1 MTNSLTEQLY
11 KNSIADLKKQFSYSN
26 EMAVPRLK
34 MISINVGIKAADSDN
49 KFLSYLAGQVSNISG
64 QKAVLTKARKAI
76 STFKLREDLP
86 IGCRVTLRGKKMYQ
100 FLDRLVNIALP
111 RIRDFRGLS
120 SKGFNQ
126 SNHYSFGIK
135 EHNVFL
141 EVDLDNIPKIFGLNI
156 TVATTAKTKEEAL
169 YLLKKLNFPIK

>member
-1 MTNSLTEQLY
+1 MQTLTEKLY
-11 KNSIADLKKQFSYSN
+11 KNSIQDMTKNFSYSN
-26 EMAVPRLK
+26 PMAVPRLK
-34 MISINVGIKAADSDN
+34 MVSINVGIKATDSDN
-49 KFLSYLAGQVSNISG
+49 KTLAYLLSQVSNISG
-64 QKAVLTKARKAI
+64 QKAILTKSKKAI
-76 STFKLREDLP
+76 STFKLRKDLP

-100 FLDRLVNIALP
+100 FLDKLINIALP

-120 SKGFNQ
+120 SNGFNQ

-156 TVATTAKTKEEAL
+156 TVVSTAKTKEEAL
-169 YLLKKLNFPIK
+169 YLLKKINFPIK

>member
-1 MTNSLTEQLY
+1 MQTLTEKLY
-11 KNSIADLKKQFSYSN
+11 KNSIADLKKEFQYVN
-26 EMAVPRLK
+26 EFAIPRLK
-34 MISINVGIKAADSDN
+34 MVSLNVGIKATDSDN
-49 KFLSYLAGQVSNISG
+49 KYLAYLAAQVSNISG
-64 QKAVLTKARKAI
+64 QKAVLTKSRKAI
-76 STFKLREDLP
+76 STFKLRKDLP

-100 FLDRLVNIALP
+100 FLDRLTNIALP

-141 EVDLDNIPKIFGLNI
+141 EVDLDNIPKIFGMNI
-156 TVATTAKTKEEAL
+156 TIATTAKTKEETL
-169 YLLKKLNFPIK
+169 FLLKKLNFPIK

>member
-1 MTNSLTEQLY
+1 MQTITEKLY
-11 KNSIADLKKQFSYSN
+11 KDSLPDLKKQFSYTN
-26 EMAVPRLK
+26 DLAIPRLV
-34 MISINVGIKAADSDN
+34 MISVNVGIKATDSDN
-49 KFLSYLAGQVSNISG
+49 KFLAYLATQISNITG
-64 QKAVLTKARKAI
+64 QKAVLTKSRKAI
-76 STFKLREDLP
+76 STFKLRKDLP
-86 IGCRVTLRGKKMYQ
+86 IGCRATLRGKKMYQ
-100 FLDRLVNIALP
+100 FLDKLTNIALP